1 MTTTPTHSEQFWVTE
16 PGKGELIRKPLP
28 SISDEDIV
36 IKTLYTGISRGT
48 ETLVFHGRVPVSQ
61 YNLMRAPFQEGDF
74 PSPVKYGYS
83 NVGTCIYA
91 PDSFRT
97 TFLNKTFF
105 SLFPHQDF
113 FVIPSTSV
121 IELPSLLPPERA
133 ILAPSMETAINA
145 TWDGKPKIG
154 DNIMV
159 IGGGVIGLLVA
170 YLSNRIEG
178 AKVLLVDPESNRKR
192 IADALNI
199 DFSTEP
205 TRNFSPNLIFH
216 ASGNPNGLR
225 TALSLAPLDSTIV
238 ELSWYGDKEISLPLG
253 EHFHSHRL
261 TLQSSQVSNIPPSHS
276 PQWDHKKRL
285 ELALKLLMDNAL
297 DILIAGESPFEEM
310 PKLFSND
317 PGTPAINLCH
327 RITYLD

>member
-16 PGKGELIRKPLP
+16 PGKGELIRNPLP

-121 IELPSLLPPERA
+121 IELSL
-133 ILAPSMETAINA
+133 IHI
-145 TWDGKPKIG
+145 
-154 DNIMV
+154 
-159 IGGGVIGLLVA
+159 
-170 YLSNRIEG
+170 
-178 AKVLLVDPESNRKR
+178 
-192 IADALNI
+192 
-199 DFSTEP
+199 
-205 TRNFSPNLIFH
+205 
-216 ASGNPNGLR
+216 
-225 TALSLAPLDSTIV
+225 
-238 ELSWYGDKEISLPLG
+238 
-253 EHFHSHRL
+253 
-261 TLQSSQVSNIPPSHS
+261 
-276 PQWDHKKRL
+276 
-285 ELALKLLMDNAL
+285 
-297 DILIAGESPFEEM
+297 
-310 PKLFSND
+310 
-317 PGTPAINLCH
+317 
-327 RITYLD
+327 